1 MCSYRR
7 SLSPPRGGEQRT
19 LLQKGQLFVTDTTEL
34 FSLHRGLPPS
44 PEFPVCRYPFSALC
58 ATDRR
63 PLFDISHDHTYCTRV
78 MAPPAAFERGQIP
91 QQLERPRAPRPPDRL
106 QEGWPCAARGQE
118 NKLRRRGRRGDGRL
132 SNIAAARHAGSVM
145 YQSCRVGDGLW
156 DTGGLVGSV
165 GGAWM
170 RGGRLRMQYEYG
182 K

>member
-1 MCSYRR
+1 MFLPSIPF
-7 SLSPPRGGEQRT
+7 SATGEQRT

-145 YQSCRVGDGLW
+145 PCRRRIVGHRWFGW
-156 DTGGLVGSV
+156 I
-165 GGAWM
+165 
-170 RGGRLRMQYEYG
+170 RGWCVDARWPVAHAVRVR
-182 K
+182 